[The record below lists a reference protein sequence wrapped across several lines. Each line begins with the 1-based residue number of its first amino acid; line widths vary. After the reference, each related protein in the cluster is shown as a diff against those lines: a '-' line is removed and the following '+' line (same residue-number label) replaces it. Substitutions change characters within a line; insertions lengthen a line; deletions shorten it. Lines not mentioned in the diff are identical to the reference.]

1 MIQITFFSSMFL
13 PAENCFYLY
22 GLYSHRGSVL
32 IFLEIRQC
40 WTGNSSDVFHVEHYS
55 IVKVNSDV
63 FVENSPNC
71 VLQSMWASFSPHDGV
86 AIIAVVAFGKM
97 LLIQ

>member
-1 MIQITFFSSMFL
+1 M
-13 PAENCFYLY
+13 
-22 GLYSHRGSVL
+22 
-32 IFLEIRQC
+32 
-40 WTGNSSDVFHVEHYS
+40 FHVEHYS

-63 FVENSPNC
+63 FVENSSNC

-97 LLIQ
+97 LLIQCGISEWPLSKLSPYSSHTMIPLSSESG